1 MRPLRTE
8 RSPQG
13 FGALRAACLLSLGV
27 ALLLGGCGSGS
38 AAKEASFV
46 GKWQSSRL
54 STPLVMHANGEW
66 EVLREDGS
74 AFQFGV
80 WQYADDAIVWSF
92 KQDGRIGH
100 DTNKVL
106 SVTPKEFSVRE
117 RDGSTTVFRRL
128 D

>member
-1 MRPLRTE
+1 M
-8 RSPQG
+8 
-13 FGALRAACLLSLGV
+13 
-27 ALLLGGCGSGS
+27 LLGGCGSGS
-38 AAKEASFV
+38 AAKEARFV

-80 WQYADDAIVWSF
+80 WQYADDAIVWSI

-106 SVTPKEFSVRE
+106 SVKPEEFSVRE